1 MKQLDSLVRGCV
13 QKGYVTE
20 EQAPWLRYALEKRLV
35 TFGVFIPLLGLGGVI
50 TNPAT
55 MLAFLITFC
64 LLRTRTNGFHAKS
77 SGRCLIYS
85 MVGELFFLRVLPTLW
100 NDAIAFV
107 TLAISAV
114 LIWILAPYNHPSMNL
129 SAEEIL
135 ACAKSAKW
143 RLGLLGFVLSV
154 LSVWKQEQLAEGII
168 LGIVMTASTLVMA
181 YCSRKT
187 MFEKCREAK

>member
-77 SGRCLIYS
+77 SGRY
-85 MVGELFFLRVLPTLW
+85 LR
-100 NDAIAFV
+100 
-107 TLAISAV
+107 
-114 LIWILAPYNHPSMNL
+114 
-129 SAEEIL
+129 
-135 ACAKSAKW
+135 
-143 RLGLLGFVLSV
+143 
-154 LSVWKQEQLAEGII
+154 
-168 LGIVMTASTLVMA
+168 
-181 YCSRKT
+181 
-187 MFEKCREAK
+187 